1 MKKLLIMLFLLSCG
15 NLYADEGRNGLG
27 YEDLYLVA
35 DMKVPDV
42 PKMKVPD
49 VSDMK
54 VPDMNH
60 HFMID
65 PVVHLATLME

>member
-15 NLYADEGRNGLG
+15 NLYADEGRNDLG

-35 DMKVPDV
+35 DMKVPDA
-42 PKMKVPD
+42 
-49 VSDMK
+49 SDMK